1 MEIRLNKYLSEAGVC
16 SRREADRLISQ
27 GRVTVDGLQPV
38 MGQKVSPG
46 QRVEVDGTPVEAQE
60 PPVLL
65 LVNKPVGVVCTTA
78 RFKDEKN
85 IVDMVAYPR
94 RVYPIGRLDKDSEG
108 LLLMTNQGDIVNKIL
123 RAGNHHEKEYAV
135 AVSRPV
141 SAEFLAKLR
150 EGVWLEELETTTKP
164 CRAWK
169 TGPYTFHII
178 LTQGLNRQ
186 IRRMCRALD
195 YHVVKLK
202 RVRIMNIQL
211 GDMKR
216 GESRE
221 LTKEEITD
229 LKRLLE
235 DSTNLPASAAGK
247 G

>member
-1 MEIRLNKYLSEAGVC
+1 M
-16 SRREADRLISQ
+16 
-27 GRVTVDGLQPV
+27 
-38 MGQKVSPG
+38 
-46 QRVEVDGTPVEAQE
+46 
-60 PPVLL
+60 
-65 LVNKPVGVVCTTA
+65 
-78 RFKDEKN
+78 
-85 IVDMVAYPR
+85 
-94 RVYPIGRLDKDSEG
+94 GRLDKDSEG

-150 EGVWLEELETTTKP
+150 EGVWLEELETTTRP

-216 GESRE
+216 GEFRE